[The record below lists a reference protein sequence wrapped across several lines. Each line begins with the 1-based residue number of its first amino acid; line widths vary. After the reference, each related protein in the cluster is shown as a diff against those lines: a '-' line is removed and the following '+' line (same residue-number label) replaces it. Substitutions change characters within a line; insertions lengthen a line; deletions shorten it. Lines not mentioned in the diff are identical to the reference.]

1 MTVEEIRGGDNEI
14 DRFPIGMRV
23 LAVDDNPTCLK
34 LLDNLL
40 RKCQY
45 QVTTTNQAITAL
57 NMLRE
62 NRNRF
67 DLVIS
72 DVYMPDMDGFKLL
85 ELVGLEMD
93 LPVIMLSG
101 NGDRNLVMKG
111 ITHGACDYLVKPVR
125 LEEIRNIW
133 QHVIR
138 RKVESKSQSKSK
150 NNHEK
155 SDQGNDSGDQN
166 EKLNRK
172 RKDEDEDEENGN
184 ESDDPATKKKPRVV
198 WSIDLHRKFVA
209 AINQLSVEKAV
220 PKRILDLM
228 NVDGLTRENVASH
241 LQKYRLY
248 LKRISHQ
255 ANMVVAFG
263 GNNDASSY
271 MRMNPLDGLGDYR
284 TLSCSGRLPNAT
296 YAPAGMLGR
305 LNSATGVALHS
316 LTAPPLVQPNHG
328 QTKLQPVASSNHLN
342 MIPFQGIPPSFDLDQ
357 LQYSNKPNAQ
367 QEDFTSI
374 EESRIF
380 TGTNLADFNSIDER
394 QKLRGSSTF
403 TDPISV
409 LASQGGVKMTSTG
422 TESFDLLSISSGFV
436 DQNGSQPPNFS
447 SNLLPLDESYSHRAT
462 TNGSFSSN
470 ITTTAAVPVEA
481 LGGGLVG
488 DIVQNVNR
496 SLCNQKGGPCGK
508 QGYSPYS
515 QNGFSTLAT
524 STLANYGGLTNPVS
538 HSRPNGGGSTLV
550 QTEQTKHQS
559 GFVSS
564 NGYGSL
570 DDIIPGMKKR
580 EQETMMLMNGE
591 FGYDSYMGPGRL
603 YDESR

>member
-271 MRMNPLDGLGDYR
+271 MRMNPLDGFGDYR
-284 TLSCSGRLPNAT
+284 TLSCPGRLPNAT

-316 LTAPPLVQPNHG
+316 LTAPPLVQSNHA

-342 MIPFQGIPPSFDLDQ
+342 MIPFQGTPPSFDLDQ

-447 SNLLPLDESYSHRAT
+447 SNLLPLDESYSHPAT
-462 TNGSFSSN
+462 TNGGFSSN

-488 DIVQNVNR
+488 DIVQNVN
-496 SLCNQKGGPCGK
+496 NHKGGPCGK

-524 STLANYGGLTNPVS
+524 STIANYGGLTNPVS

-570 DDIIPGMKKR
+570 DDIISGMKKR

-591 FGYDSYMGPGRL
+591 FGYDSYMAPGRL

>member
-1 MTVEEIRGGDNEI
+1 MTVEEIRGGDNET
-14 DRFPIGMRV
+14 DKFPIGMRV

-34 LLDNLL
+34 LLEGLL

-45 QVTTTNQAITAL
+45 KVTTTNQAITAL

-67 DLVIS
+67 DLIIS

-125 LEEIRNIW
+125 LEELRNIW

-138 RKVESKSQSKSK
+138 RKVGSKSK
-150 NNHEK
+150 NKREK
-155 SDQGNDSGDQN
+155 SDQWNEGGDQN
-166 EKLNRK
+166 EKLLNRK
-172 RKDEDEDEENGN
+172 RKEEDEDEDVENGN
-184 ESDDPATKKKPRVV
+184 ESDDPTTKKRPRVV

-209 AINQLSVEKAV
+209 AINQLGIEKAV

-255 ANMVVAFG
+255 SNMVVAFG

-271 MRMNPLDGLGDYR
+271 TRMSPLDGLGDFR

-316 LTAPPLVQPNHG
+316 LTSSPLVQPNHAPN
-328 QTKLQPVASSNHLN
+328 KLQTVASSNHQN
-342 MIPFQGIPPSFDLDQ
+342 MNLFQGIPPSFDLDH
-357 LQYSNKPNAQ
+357 LESSNKPYAQ
-367 QEDFTSI
+367 LTDYNSI

-380 TGTNLADFNSIDER
+380 TGTNLATLNSIDEPR
-394 QKLRGSSTF
+394 ICKGSGTF
-403 TDPISV
+403 TDPINV
-409 LASQGGVKMTSTG
+409 LASQGGVKLPSTG
-422 TESFDLLSISSGFV
+422 TEAFNLDS
-436 DQNGSQPPNFS
+436 NRNQPLNFS
-447 SNLLPLDESYSHRAT
+447 SNLLPVGENYTYPAT
-462 TNGSFSSN
+462 IGFSSN
-470 ITTTAAVPVEA
+470 IPTTATVPIEA
-481 LGGGLVG
+481 HSDGLVG
-488 DIVQNVNR
+488 DIVQNVNQ
-496 SLCNQKGGPCGK
+496 SLSNQKGAGGPCSK
-508 QGYSPYS
+508 QDYSQYS
-515 QNGFSTLAT
+515 QNAFTTLAA
-524 STLANYGGLTNPVS
+524 SALGGYGGLSGPVS
-538 HSRPNGGGSTLV
+538 HRRPNGGGSTLV
-550 QTEQTKHQS
+550 QTEQTKLQS

-570 DDIIPGMKKR
+570 DDIVPGFFKR
-580 EQETMMLMNGE
+580 EQNMPMLTNGE
-591 FGYDSYMGPGRL
+591 FEYDPYMVPGRM
-603 YDESR
+603 YDNDSR

>member
-34 LLDNLL
+34 LLDGLL

-45 QVTTTNQAITAL
+45 QVTTTNQAIKAL

-138 RKVESKSQSKSK
+138 RKVESKSK
-150 NNHEK
+150 NNREK
-155 SDQGNDSGDQN
+155 SDQGIEGGDQN

-172 RKDEDEDEENGN
+172 RKDEDEEEENGN
-184 ESDDPATKKKPRVV
+184 ESDDPTAKKKPRVV

-209 AINQLSVEKAV
+209 AINQLGIEKAV

-271 MRMNPLDGLGDYR
+271 MRMSPLDGLADFR

-316 LTAPPLVQPNHG
+316 LTAPPLVQPNHT
-328 QTKLQPVASSNHLN
+328 QTKLQPGPVVSSNHQN
-342 MIPFQGIPPSFDLDQ
+342 MNLFQGIPPFELDQ
-357 LQYSNKPNAQ
+357 LQYSNKPNTHLT
-367 QEDFTSI
+367 DYNSI
-374 EESRIF
+374 EESQIF
-380 TGTNLADFNSIDER
+380 TGTNLADFNSINEPR
-394 QKLRGSSTF
+394 MFRGSSTF

-409 LASQGGVKMTSTG
+409 LASQAGVKLTSTG
-422 TESFDLLSISSGFV
+422 TESLNLLSTTSGFL
-436 DQNGSQPPNFS
+436 DQNGNQPPSFP
-447 SNLLPLDESYSHRAT
+447 SNLLPVGESYSYPAAV
-462 TNGSFSSN
+462 NGGFSSN

-481 LGGGLVG
+481 HGGGLVG
-488 DIVQNVNR
+488 HIVQNVNQ
-496 SLCNQKGGPCGK
+496 SLSNQKGGPCSK
-508 QGYSPYS
+508 QDYSQYS
-515 QNGFSTLAT
+515 QNAFTTLA
-524 STLANYGGLTNPVS
+524 SSALADYGGSSGPVS
-538 HSRPNGGGSTLV
+538 HSRPNGVGSTLV
-550 QTEQTKHQS
+550 QTEHTKLQS

-570 DDIIPGMKKR
+570 DDIIPGMLKR
-580 EQETMMLMNGE
+580 EQNTTMQMNGE
-591 FGYDSYMGPGRL
+591 FGYDAYMVPGRV
-603 YDESR
+603 YGDESK